1 MHGATPISGINPSER
16 PEDLLDAMARGDDN
30 LGERLLRMART
41 AAALDRAS
49 ILDLLTDDT
58 PAPAHPEPGAPCLD
72 LNRLQASPSTAR
84 LQPGER
90 EVGSSRGCDLT
101 VAPAIRRMEVA
112 R

>member
-1 MHGATPISGINPSER
+1 MHGATPISALNPGER
-16 PEDLLDAMARGDDN
+16 PEELLDAMARGDDN

-58 PAPAHPEPGAPCLD
+58 TAPAQPEPVPCLD
-72 LNRLQASPSTAR
+72 LNSEQASSPNTAR
-84 LQPGER
+84 LQLGER